1 MNICI
6 RNNLRIYFLLFVLLC
21 SSLFLTAQTDLLA
34 PKIDFEVKNRL
45 LKDVLIQLS
54 HQSQIAI
61 STPSNIL
68 PSKRITLKVNN
79 QSVNSIL
86 KKILKGS
93 AIDFKIEEQQILLF
107 KKIPST
113 SYFTISGYIKEKGS
127 GERLVLATV
136 FEKKLGKGISSNEY
150 GFYSIS
156 LPKGSNDLE
165 FSYTGSKTL
174 SKKINLKNN
183 IVLDVEL
190 DASVLLKEVLV
201 TSKKITNT
209 ISVNTNTASLP
220 IQQLRE
226 VPSLGGEP
234 DLIRGLSVLPGITT
248 GPDGFG
254 GIYIRGGNV
263 DQNLFLLDGVPIYYP
278 LHTGGIYS
286 VFDERIIKNAQL
298 YKGDAPA
305 RYGGKLSSVLDVQ
318 MKEGNQN
325 KFAGHLGIGLITAN
339 ASLEGPIQKEKSSF
353 IITARQSIF
362 HTYLKPISRL
372 IKERK
377 GDTGQT
383 DHSFTDFNSKINFSI
398 GKKDQL
404 HLSVYHGKDHFI
416 DDNRS
421 ETQQIELKSTEHNQ
435 NLDWGNTIT
444 ALRWNHLFNDK
455 LFANTTLTSSRFH
468 FQSREFY
475 QEDSITST
483 QEETTPQEDQLFY
496 SLYSS
501 SIVDQ
506 SLKVDFNYLPNLMHS
521 VRFGADATIHN
532 FKPGAFTIDR
542 HSIIPIRDLNN
553 PDSITSYSNTIPS
566 YEYNVYVE
574 DNIRFSDKFRIN
586 AGLRTSLLTVQG
598 TNYWTV
604 QPRIS
609 AYYKLSDRLLLQ
621 SSFGRNNQ
629 NHHLLTTSGVG
640 LPSDL
645 WVPAT
650 AKVKPQTAWQGSIGL
665 TKLFSRKVS
674 LDITGYYK
682 QMNSLI
688 SYQEGSSFLVESIV
702 LNAFDWESKV
712 ATGKGK
718 SYGIE
723 INLEKKL
730 GRFRGW
736 MNYTWSKSLRQ
747 FETINFGEAYDF
759 KFDRPH
765 SFKVT
770 GLYQINP
777 RISFSANWSYQSGL
791 PTTLPT
797 SEYTFYSSNI
807 FAPTTVLSIGEKNK
821 FRLPNYH
828 RLDIEFAITL
838 DKQNKQ
844 LLKVGLYNAYN
855 RKNPLYYRLK
865 DKVDQPG
872 EKEFVQVT
880 LLPIL
885 PSINY
890 SVTF

>member
-1 MNICI
+1 MNISIKQLC
-6 RNNLRIYFLLFVLLC
+6 LLFLLLC
-21 SSLFLTAQTDLLA
+21 SNLSLDAQSNLLA
-34 PKIDFEVKNRL
+34 QKIDFEVKNLL
-45 LKDVLIQLS
+45 LKDVLIQIS
-54 HQSQIAI
+54 HQSKIAI
-61 STPSNIL
+61 SAPSNLL
-68 PSKRITLKVNN
+68 PSKRITLYANN
-79 QSVNSIL
+79 QSINSIL
-86 KKILKGS
+86 KKTLKGC
-93 AIDFKIEEQQILLF
+93 AIGFRIEEEQILLF
-107 KKIPST
+107 KKRTTIS
-113 SYFTISGYIKEKGS
+113 SFTISGYIKEKDS
-127 GERLVLATV
+127 GERLALATV
-136 FEKKLGKGISSNEY
+136 FEKKLGKGISSNGY

-156 LPKGSNDLE
+156 LPKGLNDLE
-165 FSYTGSKTL
+165 FSYTGCQTL
-174 SKKINLKNN
+174 SKKINLKND
-183 IVLDVEL
+183 IVLDIEL
-190 DASVLLKEVLV
+190 DASVLLKEILV

-209 ISVNTNTASLP
+209 VSVNTNTASLP
-220 IQQLRE
+220 IQQLRMI
-226 VPSLGGEP
+226 PSLGGEP

-254 GIYIRGGNV
+254 GIYVRGGNV

-353 IITARQSIF
+353 IITLRQSIF
-362 HTYLKPISRL
+362 HTYLKPISRHL
-372 IKERK
+372 KERK
-377 GDTGQT
+377 GDTGET
-383 DHSFTDFNSKINFSI
+383 NHSFTDFNSKVNFSI
-398 GKKDQL
+398 GKQDQL
-404 HLSVYHGKDHFI
+404 YISVYHGKDQFQ
-416 DDNRS
+416 DDNQS
-421 ETQQIELKSTEHNQ
+421 ETQQIELKSIEHNQ

-468 FQSREFY
+468 FQSKEFY
-475 QEDSITST
+475 QEST
-483 QEETTPQEDQLFY
+483 TVSSQEETTTKEEELFY

-501 SIVDQ
+501 SIIDKA
-506 SLKVDFNYLPNLMHS
+506 LKLDFNYLPNLVHA

-542 HSIIPIRDLNN
+542 HSNIPIQDLNN
-553 PDSITSYSNTIPS
+553 PDSITSYSNTIPT
-566 YEYNVYVE
+566 YEYSAYVE
-574 DNIRFSDKFRIN
+574 DNVRFSDKFRVN
-586 AGLRTSLLTVQG
+586 AGLRTSLLSVQG
-598 TNYWTV
+598 TKYWSV

-609 AYYKLSDRLLLQ
+609 AYYKLTDRLLLQ
-621 SSFGRNNQ
+621 SSFGRSNQ

-650 AKVKPQTAWQGSIGL
+650 AKVKPQTAWQGSVGI
-665 TKLFSRKVS
+665 TKLFTSKLS
-674 LDITGYYK
+674 LDVTGYYK
-682 QMNSLI
+682 QMNNLI
-688 SYQEGSSFLVESIV
+688 AYQEGSSFLVESIV
-702 LNAFDWESKV
+702 LNASDWESKV
-712 ATGKGK
+712 ATGKGN

-723 INLEKKL
+723 INLEKKI
-730 GRFRGW
+730 GRIRGW

-747 FETINFGEAYDF
+747 FEGLNFGKVYDF

-765 SFKVT
+765 SFKIT
-770 GLYQINP
+770 GLYQIKS
-777 RISFSANWSYQSGL
+777 RISFSANWSYQTGL

-807 FAPTTVLSIGEKNK
+807 FAPTTVLGVGEKNK

-828 RLDIEFAITL
+828 RLDVELVINL
-838 DKQNKQ
+838 GKQNRQ

-865 DKVDQPG
+865 DKTDQPG

-885 PSINY
+885 PSMNY
-890 SVTF
+890 SFTF

>member
-1 MNICI
+1 MNIYTRLC
-6 RNNLRIYFLLFVLLC
+6 LLFILLC
-21 SSLFLTAQTDLLA
+21 SSISLSAQSDLLA
-34 PKIDFEVKNRL
+34 QKIDFDVKNRL

-61 STPSNIL
+61 SAPSNLL
-68 PSKRITLKVNN
+68 PSKRITLHLNN

-86 KKILKGS
+86 KKVLKGS
-93 AIDFKIEEQQILLF
+93 TIDFKLEEEQIVLF
-107 KKIPST
+107 KKAPAT
-113 SYFTISGYIKEKGS
+113 SYFTISGYIKEKNS
-127 GERLVLATV
+127 GERLALATV
-136 FEKKLGKGISSNEY
+136 FEKNLRKGISSNEF

-156 LPKGSNDLE
+156 LPKGVNELI
-165 FSYTGSKTL
+165 FSYTGCQTL
-174 SKKINLKNN
+174 SKKLNLKNS

-190 DASVLLKEVLV
+190 DASVLLNEVLV
-201 TSKKITNT
+201 TSKKAVNT

-220 IQQLRE
+220 VQQLRTI
-226 VPSLGGEP
+226 PSLGGES

-286 VFDERIIKNAQL
+286 VFDERIIKSAQL

-325 KFAGHLGIGLITAN
+325 KLAGHVGIGLITAN

-353 IITARQSIF
+353 IVTLRQSIF
-362 HTYLKPISRL
+362 HTYLKPLSRHF
-372 IKERK
+372 KERK

-383 DHSFTDFNSKINFSI
+383 NHSFTDFNSKVNFAI

-404 HLSVYHGKDHFI
+404 HLSVYHGKDKFI

-421 ETQQIELKSTEHNQ
+421 ETQQIELTTIEHNQ

-468 FQSREFY
+468 FQSKEFY
-475 QEDSITST
+475 QESTSAST
-483 QEETTPQEDQLFY
+483 QEETSPQEDQLFY

-501 SIVDQ
+501 SIVDK
-506 SLKVDFNYLPNLMHS
+506 SLKIDFNYLPNLMHS
-521 VRFGADATIHN
+521 VRFGADAIIHN

-542 HSIIPIRDLNN
+542 HSIIPIQDLNN
-553 PDSITSYSNTIPS
+553 PDSITSYSNNIPT
-566 YEYNVYVE
+566 YEYNAYVE
-574 DNIRFSDKFRIN
+574 DNIRFSDKLRIN
-586 AGLRTSLLTVQG
+586 AGLRTSLLRVQG
-598 TNYWTV
+598 IQYWSI
-604 QPRIS
+604 QPRLS
-609 AYYKLSDRLLLQ
+609 AFYKLNDRLLLQ
-621 SSFGRNNQ
+621 SSFGRSNQ

-650 AKVKPQTAWQGSIGL
+650 AKVEPQKAWQSSLGL
-665 TKLFSRKVS
+665 TKLLKHNLS
-674 LDITGYYK
+674 LDVTAYYK
-682 QMNSLI
+682 QMNNLI
-688 SYQEGSSFLVESIV
+688 AYQEGSSFLVESIV
-702 LNAFDWESKV
+702 LNASDWESKV
-712 ATGKGK
+712 TTGKGE

-723 INLEKKL
+723 INLEKSS
-730 GRFRGW
+730 GRIRGW

-747 FETINFGEAYDF
+747 FETLNFGEVYDF

-765 SFKVT
+765 SFKIT

-777 RISFSANWSYQSGL
+777 RISVSTNWSYQTGL

-797 SEYTFYSSNI
+797 SEYTFFSSNV
-807 FAPTTVLSIGEKNK
+807 FAPTTVLSVGEKNK
-821 FRLPNYH
+821 FRLPDYH
-828 RLDIEFAITL
+828 RLDIELMLVL

-844 LLKVGLYNAYN
+844 LLKIGLYNAYN

-865 DKVDQPG
+865 EKVDQPG

-885 PSINY
+885 PSLHY
-890 SVTF
+890 SFTF